1 MYIYI
6 FKNCGSLE
14 ENQVE
19 SIFFFFFLRYNSAL
33 AIDNEEIWNR
43 ILITLIN

>member
-19 SIFFFFFLRYNSAL
+19 SIFFFFLRYNSAL

>member
-19 SIFFFFFLRYNSAL
+19 SNFFFFLRYNSAL